1 MQAWTLMTK
10 KIKLISLGC
19 SKNKV
24 DSEHLLRQIFSTG
37 IIVSPEEEELR
48 GAGVNTMIINTCG
61 FIKDAKKESIDAIF
75 SAVDAKQRGY
85 IEKIFVFGCL
95 SQRYSQELKESI
107 PEVDGFFGAF
117 DAKSVLSA
125 LGGSWNNSLNNQRY
139 LTTPSHYAY
148 LKISEG
154 CDRVCS
160 YCSIPL
166 IRGPHKSVP
175 IESLVYEAGF
185 LAEKGVK
192 ELIVVAQDTTYY
204 GVDLYKERRI
214 AKLIERL
221 GDVTGIEWIRLLY
234 SYPAAFPEDLLDVIA
249 NHPKV
254 CKYLDIPL
262 QHISDKV
269 LSVMRRSVDGAET
282 RRIVNK
288 FREKVP
294 GIVLRTTM
302 IVGHPGEDKRA
313 FNELLDFVKETRFER
328 LGVFTY
334 SEEEGTYS
342 AQNFKD
348 SIRQKVK
355 EERCDQLME
364 VQSQISLEYNI
375 SRIGTKERVL
385 VDSLNDGVLV
395 ARSQKESP
403 EVDGE
408 ILIGADSI
416 QKGVNSE
423 NIIGTFVEVEIVKA
437 DEYDLLAKII

>member
-1 MQAWTLMTK
+1 MRK
-10 KIKLISLGC
+10 KVKLITLGC
-19 SKNKV
+19 SKNRV
-24 DSEHLLRQIFSTG
+24 DSEHLLRQIYSSG
-37 IIVSPEEEELR
+37 ILISPEDEELT
-48 GAGVNTMIINTCG
+48 GAGVNTVIINTCG
-61 FIKDAKKESIDAIF
+61 FIKDAKQESIDAIF
-75 SAVDAKQRGY
+75 SAVDAKKRGH
-85 IEKIFVFGCL
+85 IENIFVFGCL

-117 DAKSVLSA
+117 DAKSVLSV
-125 LGGSWNNSLNNQRY
+125 LGGSWNSSLNYQRF

-166 IRGPHKSVP
+166 IRGAHRSEP
-175 IESLVYEAGF
+175 IESLVTEAEY

-204 GVDLYKERRI
+204 GVDLYKERKI
-214 AKLIERL
+214 AQLIEKL
-221 GDVTGIEWIRLLY
+221 GDIKGIEWIRILY
-234 SYPAAFPEDLLDVIA
+234 AYPSAFPESLLDLMTG
-249 NHPKV
+249 HPKV
-254 CKYLDIPL
+254 CKYMDIPL

-269 LSVMRRSVDGAET
+269 LENMRRSIDGAQT
-282 RRIVNK
+282 RKIVDK
-288 FREKVP
+288 IREKVP

-313 FNELLDFVKETRFER
+313 FEELLNFVRETRFER
-328 LGVFTY
+328 LGAFTY
-334 SEEEGTYS
+334 SEEEGTWG
-342 AQNFKD
+342 AQNLKNT
-348 SIRQKVK
+348 IKPKVK
-355 EERCDQLME
+355 QERYEKLME
-364 VQSQISLEYNI
+364 LQSLISLEYNL

-385 VDSLNDGVLV
+385 VDSLNDGVFV
-395 ARSQKESP
+395 ARSRKESP

-423 NIIGTFVEVEIVKA
+423 NIIGTFVDVEIERA